1 MNSILSFLPLFS
13 AFTWAISGTIL
24 KKFKIKNLYLFPA
37 FESCISF
44 VVLSFVNFYLNR
56 WNEFFSYNSEIYIS
70 FGISYSLSALGMII
84 YIQAIKKTEL
94 GIVFTLATSIQV
106 LIIAVLDKYINL
118 LQFSTLF
125 TIGAMSI
132 ILGVIAINYPHLK
145 SLKNR
150 QQDRNNLIGIM
161 ASLLCGTFWAA
172 NAFIADRTLNS
183 SSVIDATMIRTILT
197 FIYFIPIN
205 LFQYNEIKLTTTKKE
220 IKYLIISALF
230 VTISMLIWNGSLK
243 VNTGSWTT
251 VLSSSAPIFALTLG
265 YIFLKEKLKS
275 NEFTGIFICLLG
287 VLLIIL
293 SK

>member
-106 LIIAVLDKYINL
+106 LIITVLDKYINL

-275 NEFTGIFICLLG
+275 NEFTGIFICLSG

>member
-132 ILGVIAINYPHLK
+132 ISGVIAINYPHLK

-150 QQDRNNLIGIM
+150 QQDKNNLIGII

-197 FIYFIPIN
+197 FIYFVPIN

-275 NEFTGIFICLLG
+275 NEFTGIFICLSG

>member
-1 MNSILSFLPLFS
+1 MNNILSFLPLFS

-44 VVLSFVNFYLNR
+44 IALSSMNFYLNR
-56 WNEFFSYNSEIYIS
+56 WNEFFSYETQIYTA
-70 FGISYSLSALGMII
+70 FTISYSLSALGMII
-84 YIQAIKKTEL
+84 YIQAIKRTEL
-94 GIVFTLATSIQV
+94 GIVFTITTSIQV
-106 LIIAVLDKYINL
+106 LIIALLDKYINL
-118 LQFSTLF
+118 LQFNSLF
-125 TIGAMSI
+125 TIGAIGI
-132 ILGVIAINYPHLK
+132 ISGVVAINFPHLK

-150 QQDRNNLIGIM
+150 QQNKNDLFGII
-161 ASLLCGTFWAA
+161 ASLLCGTFWAG

-183 SSVIDATMIRTILT
+183 ASVIDATMIRTLLT
-197 FIYFIPIN
+197 FTYFVPIN

-220 IKYLIISALF
+220 IKYLIIAALF

-275 NEFTGIFICLLG
+275 NEFTGICICLLG
-287 VLLIIL
+287 VLLIIF
-293 SK
+293 SE

>member
-1 MNSILSFLPLFS
+1 
-13 AFTWAISGTIL
+13 
-24 KKFKIKNLYLFPA
+24 
-37 FESCISF
+37 
-44 VVLSFVNFYLNR
+44 
-56 WNEFFSYNSEIYIS
+56 
-70 FGISYSLSALGMII
+70 
-84 YIQAIKKTEL
+84 
-94 GIVFTLATSIQV
+94 
-106 LIIAVLDKYINL
+106 
-118 LQFSTLF
+118 
-125 TIGAMSI
+125 MSI

-275 NEFTGIFICLLG
+275 NEFTGIFICLSG

>member
-197 FIYFIPIN
+197 FIYFVPIN

-275 NEFTGIFICLLG
+275 NEFTGIFICLSG

>member
-1 MNSILSFLPLFS
+1 MNNILSFLPLFS

-44 VVLSFVNFYLNR
+44 VALSFANFYLNR
-56 WNEFFSYNSEIYIS
+56 WNEFFAYDTDIYMA
-70 FGISYSLSALGMII
+70 FTISYSLSALGMII
-84 YIQAIKKTEL
+84 YIQAIKRTEL

-197 FIYFIPIN
+197 FIYFVPIN

>member
-197 FIYFIPIN
+197 FIYFVPIN

>member
-150 QQDRNNLIGIM
+150 QQDKNNLIGII

-197 FIYFIPIN
+197 FIYFVPIN